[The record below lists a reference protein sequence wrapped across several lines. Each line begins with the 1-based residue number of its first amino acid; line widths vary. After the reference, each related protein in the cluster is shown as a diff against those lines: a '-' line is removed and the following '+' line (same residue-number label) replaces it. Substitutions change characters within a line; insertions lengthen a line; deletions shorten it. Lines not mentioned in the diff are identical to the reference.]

1 MYMAD
6 PPWWLPDGH
15 SQTIVPALW
24 AKCWWPGPMG
34 WERERWDSPDCDF
47 IDVDVIGA
55 GQSASGH
62 PLVVVF
68 HGLEGSSGSHYAK
81 ALATACLERGWACA
95 VPHFRGCS
103 GHMNRL
109 PRAYHS
115 GDHVEIDWILKWFRQ
130 QYPLAPL
137 LAVGVSLGG
146 NALARWAG
154 EWGTAATQVTRALA
168 CVCAPLDL
176 VVSGLAMGT
185 GWNRAL
191 YTRMF
196 LKTMVPKALR
206 KLDQHQGLFSA
217 TELVAAMD
225 LQAFDNVFTAPLH
238 GFADAMDY
246 WQRASAKPL
255 LRSVGVPTLLVN
267 PLNDPFVPAH
277 SLPMSADVAR
287 CVTLWQPAHGGHV
300 GFPTRAPQGMER
312 HNGLLTL
319 PRAVLDWLA
328 PHAA

>member
-1 MYMAD
+1 MYSAD

-24 AKCWWPGPMG
+24 ASWRWPNPVR
-34 WERERWDSPDCDF
+34 WSRQRWDSPDGDF
-47 IDVDVIGA
+47 IDVDVVGA
-55 GQSASGH
+55 DPSEGCQ

-81 ALATACLERGWACA
+81 ALALACLERGWACA

-103 GHMNRL
+103 GHINRL

-115 GDHVEIDWILKWFRQ
+115 GDHAEIDWILTRFHQ
-130 QYPLAPL
+130 LYPLAPL
-137 LAVGVSLGG
+137 LAVGISLGG

-154 EWGTAATQVTRALA
+154 ELGSHVAQVARALA

-176 VVSGLAMGT
+176 VASGLAMGA
-185 GWNRAL
+185 GLNRVL

-196 LKTMVPKALR
+196 LKTMVPKALC
-206 KLDQHQGLFSA
+206 KLEQHPGLFSA
-217 TELVAAMD
+217 ADLVAAKD
-225 LQAFDNVFTAPLH
+225 LKAFDDVFTAPLH

-255 LRSVGVPTLLVN
+255 LRSVAVPTVLVN
-267 PLNDPFVPAH
+267 PLNDPFVPAQ
-277 SLPMSADVAR
+277 SLPIPSDVAD

-300 GFPTRAPQGMER
+300 GFPTRTPRGMAP
-312 HNGLLTL
+312 HNGLMAL
-319 PRAVLDWLA
+319 PRSVLDWLA